1 MFEWEEVALAVL
13 AAQLADFRSQESRAG
28 MKKVDLLICCVKLVS
43 LGQVT

>member
-13 AAQLADFRSQESRAG
+13 AAQSADFRSQVSRAG
-28 MKKVDLLICCVKLVS
+28 MGKVDHFICCVKLVS